1 MSRRSPM
8 NERYRDNSETAESK
22 GKTRKSAAS
31 AKPVS
36 KAGASVRTK
45 AAMDPKEKRKLER
58 EEQRKK
64 EARAA
69 EEPVVYNEKEAFWR
83 KIWWVCFAL
92 ALVCLALSWFAG
104 RIVPAEFAQTVTIGA
119 MIFAYVF
126 LAGMIFVDIKFV
138 RPARI
143 RAREKGLKGLSKK
156 EQRERERQL
165 AAEAE
170 RRAANPTPI
179 DRVRA
184 YLNGSSKD
192 KKKDA
197 ETK

>member
-92 ALVCLALSWFAG
+92 AIVCLALSWFAA

-119 MIFAYVF
+119 
-126 LAGMIFVDIKFV
+126 MIFVDIKFV

-197 ETK
+197 QTK